1 MTVLAHTF
9 NIMLPDK
16 ATLYAEMICDREKL
30 YKIYRVREIAD
41 IEAEHDRKQGS
52 ESPLPGPSLIIN
64 PSEETIKEYLKNPT
78 PTEDYRM
85 TQIDLLKSNS
95 IEIFYNLL
103 MLQNNVNNQNMRSF
117 LCSEF

>member
-1 MTVLAHTF
+1 MTVLAQTF

-16 ATLYAEMICDREKL
+16 STLYAEMICDREKL
-30 YKIYRVREIAD
+30 LKIYSEREAADIIAD
-41 IEAEHDRKQGS
+41 DFRAQGS
-52 ESPLPGPSLIIN
+52 ESPPQGPSLVIN
-64 PSEETIKEYLKNPT
+64 PSEETVKEYLKNPT

-103 MLQNNVNNQNMRSF
+103 LLQNNVNNQNMRAF